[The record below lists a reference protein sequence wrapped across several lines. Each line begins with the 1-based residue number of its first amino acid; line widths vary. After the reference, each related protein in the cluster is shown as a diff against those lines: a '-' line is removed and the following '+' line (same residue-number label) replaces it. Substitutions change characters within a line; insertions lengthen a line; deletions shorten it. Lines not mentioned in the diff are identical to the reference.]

1 MSRRVPPSILE
12 SLVLSEAAVGH
23 IRWDE
28 DAFEF
33 GPEQG
38 VCRGCVWDLEFFLR
52 GANPTAQPA
61 THGRPATVHEV
72 ARYLARRGTR

>member
-23 IRWDE
+23 IRWDV
-28 DAFEF
+28 

-72 ARYLARRGTR
+72 ARYLARRGR